1 MAAQLQIKRAASATA
16 NSAPSGNLAAGE
28 LAVSY
33 GNAPAHDNGGGRL
46 FVGNS
51 AGNGNIIVGGEY
63 FTGLLDHAPG
73 TLTNGSA
80 IITNS
85 SGQID
90 TLKVGKTSTAGIID
104 LLEGDGGSAKV
115 RIQAPNSLAAD
126 VTLTLPTTAGSN
138 GQFLQVNGSGQ
149 LSFATVTSSFTLS
162 DGSNTDTFNTGE
174 TLTFTAGEGTDIT
187 VSNNTVTIVGELA
200 TTSNAGVAS
209 FASADF
215 AVSGA
220 GEVTIHAV
228 SNAQLAGSIANAK
241 LASSGQLT
249 LGSTTLELG
258 TTDTAI
264 AGLTQVTIDNVDIN
278 GNTISTTDTD
288 GNLVLDPNGSGA
300 VNVNSSKI
308 INVTDPTNAQDAATK
323 AYVDASVS
331 GLDVKE
337 SVRIGTTAA
346 LDTVTY
352 SQSAGTLTR
361 SGNGSIND
369 SSGLG
374 QSITLTTNDRV
385 LVKDQA
391 ETRQNGIYVVTTV
404 GSGSA
409 AFVLTRASDA
419 NVASEITGGTFTFVE
434 EGTNADNGYVFTHDG
449 TPTIN
454 DSTLSNNTQ
463 LTVSQF
469 SGAGQITAGTGLTK
483 SGNTINVVGGTT
495 IDADANAIHVNS
507 SGTANQ
513 ILLSA
518 GTVGSEAT
526 YGALPLG
533 NSNSV
538 TGTLTVANGGS
549 GATSLTANGLLVG
562 NGTSAIAALAVGT
575 SGHFL
580 KSNGAGSNPSFTN
593 VIDAGTF

>member
-1 MAAQLQIKRAASATA
+1 MAVIKIKRGGASAVD
-16 NSAPSGNLAAGE
+16 APGQLSAGE
-28 LAVSY
+28 MAVTY
-33 GNAPAHDNGGGRL
+33 GSPAQSNNGGRL
-46 FVGNS
+46 FIGNS
-51 AGNGNIIVGGEY
+51 DASANIIIGGQY
-63 FTGLLDHAPG
+63 FTSITDHVAG
-73 TLTNGSA
+73 TLTASSALIVDSNKKIDDLLVDNLQINANNITSTNTDGHINITPNGS
-80 IITNS
+80 
-85 SGQID
+85 GDVVID
-90 TLKVGKTSTAGIID
+90 GLKYP
-104 LLEGDGGSAKV
+104 
-115 RIQAPNSLAAD
+115 QAD
-126 VTLTLPTTAGSN
+126 GSN
-138 GQFLQVNGSGQ
+138 GQFLKTNGSGQ
-149 LSFATVTSSFTLS
+149 LSFASVVSQFTLS
-162 DGSNTDTFNTGE
+162 ADSGSNSTFDTGD
-174 TLTFTAGEGTDIT
+174 TLTFTGTDPIDTAVSGDTIT
-187 VSNNTVTIVGELA
+187 ISIDDA
-200 TTSNAGVAS
+200 STSAKGAAS

-215 AVSGA
+215 SVSSGAVSIKSLG
-220 GEVTIHAV
+220 V

-241 LASSGQLT
+241 LANSAVT
-249 LGSTTLELG
+249 IGSTSTSLG
-258 TTDTAI
+258 GTSTAI

-323 AYVDASVS
+323 AYVDASIS
-331 GLDVKE
+331 GLDVKD

-346 LDTVTY
+346 LTTVTY

-409 AFVLTRASDA
+409 SFVLTRADDA

-526 YGALPLG
+526 YGQLPLG
-533 NSNSV
+533 NSNAV
-538 TGTLTVANGGS
+538 AGTLAVANGGS
-549 GATSLTANGLLVG
+549 GATSFTDHGLLVG
-562 NGTSAIAALAVGT
+562 SGTGAFTALAAGT
-575 SGHFL
+575 SGQFL
-580 KSNGAGSNPSFTN
+580 ISGGSGADPSYTST
-593 VIDAGTF
+593 IDAGTF

>member
-1 MAAQLQIKRAASATA
+1 MAVIKIKRGGASAVD
-16 NSAPSGNLAAGE
+16 APGQLSAGE
-28 LAVSY
+28 MAVTY
-33 GNAPAHDNGGGRL
+33 GSPAQSNNGGRL
-46 FVGNS
+46 FIGNS
-51 AGNGNIIVGGEY
+51 DASANIIIGGQY
-63 FTGLLDHAPG
+63 FTSILDHTAG
-73 TLTNGSA
+73 TLTASSALIADANSKLDNLKVDNIDINANNITSTNTNGH
-80 IITNS
+80 IYITPNGTGDVVIDGLKYPQADGS
-85 SGQID
+85 SGQF
-90 TLKVGKTSTAGIID
+90 LKTD
-104 LLEGDGGSAKV
+104 
-115 RIQAPNSLAAD
+115 
-126 VTLTLPTTAGSN
+126 
-138 GQFLQVNGSGQ
+138 GSGQ
-149 LSFATVTSSFTLS
+149 LSFASVVSQFTLAADS
-162 DGSNTDTFNTGE
+162 GSNSTFDTGD
-174 TLTFTAGEGTDIT
+174 TLTFTGTDPIDTAVSGDSIT
-187 VSNNTVTIVGELA
+187 ISIDNA
-200 TTSNAGVAS
+200 STSAKGAAS

-215 AVSGA
+215 AVSGGA
-220 GEVTIHAV
+220 EVTIKALGV

-241 LASSGQLT
+241 LANSAVT
-249 LGSTTLELG
+249 IGSTSTSLG
-258 TTDTAI
+258 GTSTAI

-409 AFVLTRASDA
+409 AFVLTRADDA

-526 YGALPLG
+526 YGQLPLG

-538 TGTLTVANGGS
+538 TGTLAVANGGS
-549 GATSLTANGLLVG
+549 GATSFTDHGILVG
-562 NGTSAIAALAVGT
+562 SGTGAFTALAAGT
-575 SGHFL
+575 AGQFLISGG
-580 KSNGAGSNPSFTN
+580 SGADPSYTST
-593 VIDAGTF
+593 IDAGTF

>member
-1 MAAQLQIKRAASATA
+1 MAVIKIKRGGASAVD
-16 NSAPSGNLAAGE
+16 APGQLSAGE
-28 LAVSY
+28 MAVTY
-33 GNAPAHDNGGGRL
+33 GSPAQNNNGGRL
-46 FVGNS
+46 FIGNS
-51 AGNGNIIVGGEY
+51 DASANIIIGGQY
-63 FTGLLDHAPG
+63 FTSITDHAAG
-73 TLTNGSA
+73 TLTASSA
-80 IITNS
+80 LIVDSNKK
-85 SGQID
+85 ID
-90 TLKVGKTSTAGIID
+90 DLLVDNLQFNANNITSTNTNGHINITPNGTGDVVID
-104 LLEGDGGSAKV
+104 GLKYP
-115 RIQAPNSLAAD
+115 QAD
-126 VTLTLPTTAGSN
+126 GSN
-138 GQFLQVNGSGQ
+138 GQFLKTNGSGQ
-149 LSFATVTSSFTLS
+149 LSFGTVTSSFNLAADS
-162 DGSNTDTFNTGE
+162 GSTSSFDTGD
-174 TLTFTAGEGTDIT
+174 TLTFTGTDPIDTTVGTDSIT
-187 VSNNTVTIVGELA
+187 ISIDNA
-200 TTSNAGVAS
+200 STSAKGAAS

-215 AVSGA
+215 AVSGGA
-220 GEVTIHAV
+220 EVTIKALGV

-241 LASSGQLT
+241 LASAGALT
-249 LGSTTLELG
+249 LGSTTLTLG
-258 TTDTAI
+258 TTVTSV
-264 AGLTQVTIDNVDIN
+264 AGLQQLTVDNVDIN

-300 VNVNSSKI
+300 INVNSSKI

-331 GLDVKE
+331 GLDVKD

-346 LDTVTY
+346 LTTVTY

-409 AFVLTRASDA
+409 SFVLTRADDA

-526 YGALPLG
+526 YGQLPLG
-533 NSNSV
+533 NSNAV
-538 TGTLTVANGGS
+538 AGTLAVANGGS
-549 GATSLTANGLLVG
+549 GATSFTDHGLLVG
-562 NGTSAIAALAVGT
+562 SGTGAFTALAAGT
-575 SGHFL
+575 SGQFL
-580 KSNGAGSNPSFTN
+580 ISGGSGADPSYTST
-593 VIDAGTF
+593 IDAGTF

>member
-1 MAAQLQIKRAASATA
+1 MAVIKIKRGGASAVD
-16 NSAPSGNLAAGE
+16 APGQLSAGE
-28 LAVSY
+28 MAVTY
-33 GNAPAHDNGGGRL
+33 GSPAQNNNGGRL
-46 FVGNS
+46 FIGNS
-51 AGNGNIIVGGEY
+51 DASANIIIGGQY
-63 FTGLLDHAPG
+63 FTSITDHAAG
-73 TLTNGSA
+73 TLTASSA
-80 IITNS
+80 LIVDSNKK
-85 SGQID
+85 ID
-90 TLKVGKTSTAGIID
+90 DLLVDNLQFNANNITSTNTNGHINITPNGTGDVVID
-104 LLEGDGGSAKV
+104 GLKYP
-115 RIQAPNSLAAD
+115 QAD
-126 VTLTLPTTAGSN
+126 GSN
-138 GQFLQVNGSGQ
+138 GQFLKTDGSGQ
-149 LSFATVTSSFTLS
+149 LSFGTVTSSFNLAADS
-162 DGSNTDTFNTGE
+162 GSTSSFDTGD
-174 TLTFTAGEGTDIT
+174 TLTFTGTDPIDTTVGTDSIT
-187 VSNNTVTIVGELA
+187 ISIDNA
-200 TTSNAGVAS
+200 STSAKGAAS

-215 AVSGA
+215 AVSGGA
-220 GEVTIHAV
+220 EVTIKALGV

-241 LASSGQLT
+241 LASAGALT
-249 LGSTTLELG
+249 LGSTTLTLG
-258 TTDTAI
+258 TTVTSV
-264 AGLTQVTIDNVDIN
+264 AGLQQLTVDNVDIN

-300 VNVNSSKI
+300 INVNSSKI

-331 GLDVKE
+331 GLDVKD

-346 LDTVTY
+346 LTTVTY

-409 AFVLTRASDA
+409 SFVLTRADDA

-526 YGALPLG
+526 YGQLPLG
-533 NSNSV
+533 NSNAV
-538 TGTLTVANGGS
+538 AGTLAVANGGS
-549 GATSLTANGLLVG
+549 GATSFTDHGLLVG
-562 NGTSAIAALAVGT
+562 SGTGAFTALAAGT
-575 SGHFL
+575 SGQFL
-580 KSNGAGSNPSFTN
+580 ISGGSGADPSYTST
-593 VIDAGTF
+593 IDAGTF

>member
-1 MAAQLQIKRAASATA
+1 MAVIKIKRGGASAVD
-16 NSAPSGNLAAGE
+16 APGQLSAGE
-28 LAVSY
+28 MAVTY
-33 GNAPAHDNGGGRL
+33 GSPAQNNNGGRL
-46 FVGNS
+46 FIGNS
-51 AGNGNIIVGGEY
+51 DASANIIIGGQY
-63 FTGLLDHAPG
+63 FTSITDHAAG
-73 TLTNGSA
+73 TLTASSA
-80 IITNS
+80 LIVDSNKK
-85 SGQID
+85 ID
-90 TLKVGKTSTAGIID
+90 DLLVDNLQFNANNITSTNTNGHINITPNGTGDVVID
-104 LLEGDGGSAKV
+104 GLKYP
-115 RIQAPNSLAAD
+115 QAD
-126 VTLTLPTTAGSN
+126 GSN
-138 GQFLQVNGSGQ
+138 GQFLKTDGSGQ
-149 LSFATVTSSFTLS
+149 LSFGTVTSSFNLAADS
-162 DGSNTDTFNTGE
+162 GSTSSFDTGD
-174 TLTFTAGEGTDIT
+174 TLTFTGTDPIDTTVGTDSIT
-187 VSNNTVTIVGELA
+187 ISIDNA
-200 TTSNAGVAS
+200 STSAKGAAS

-215 AVSGA
+215 AVSGGA
-220 GEVTIHAV
+220 EVTIKALGV

-241 LASSGQLT
+241 LASAGALT
-249 LGSTTLELG
+249 LGSTTLTLG
-258 TTDTAI
+258 TTVTSVALLQQ
-264 AGLTQVTIDNVDIN
+264 LTVDNVDIN

-300 VNVNSSKI
+300 INVNSSKI

-331 GLDVKE
+331 GLDVKD

-346 LDTVTY
+346 LTTVTY

-409 AFVLTRASDA
+409 SFVLTRADDA

-526 YGALPLG
+526 YGQLPLG
-533 NSNSV
+533 NSNAV
-538 TGTLTVANGGS
+538 AGTLAVANGGS
-549 GATSLTANGLLVG
+549 GATTFTDHGLLVG
-562 NGTSAIAALAVGT
+562 SGTGAFTALAAGT
-575 SGHFL
+575 SGQFL
-580 KSNGAGSNPSFTN
+580 ISGGSGADPSYTST
-593 VIDAGTF
+593 IDAGTF